1 MTADRTASTKA
12 FGIEEGFATYRLRQ
26 ARYYELGMDVAGW
39 AGQHAQT
46 FGRKLDL
53 LDIGTWDGVT
63 RKYVEQHPGSEHVK
77 YHSVDIYPHGT
88 DFVYKSHDWTFHNIN
103 LEKGLTGLKSDSY
116 DVLVCEQVLEHL
128 HDVSL
133 ALRDMYRV
141 LRPGG
146 RMILGVPIFPE
157 GLHLVR
163 KHVVPVTDRLLKVQK
178 KRGHVQAWSKRTFI
192 NTIRENCPDLV
203 IERSRGFRIIS
214 GGLLRPLE
222 YQRWWWQAN
231 RVIGRMVPSLCVEVQ
246 VIAHKPAA
254 KGQSSSQKRAA

>member
-1 MTADRTASTKA
+1 MTTDRTASTKA
-12 FGIEEGFATYRLRQ
+12 FGIEEGYAPYRLRQ
-26 ARYYELGMDVAGW
+26 ARYYELGMDVARW
-39 AGQHAQT
+39 AGQHGQT

-63 RKYVEQHPGSEHVK
+63 RKYVEQHPGSENVR
-77 YHSVDIYPHGT
+77 YHSVDIYPRGT

-103 LEKGLTGLKSDSY
+103 LETGLTSLKSDAY
-116 DVLVCEQVLEHL
+116 DVVVCEQVLEHL
-128 HDVSL
+128 HDVTL

-157 GLHLVR
+157 GLHLLR
-163 KHVVPVTDRLLKVQK
+163 KHLVPVTDRIFKVKK

-192 NTIRENCPDLV
+192 KTIRQNCPELV
-203 IERSRGFRIIS
+203 IEQSRGFRIIS

-222 YQRWWWQAN
+222 YQRWWWRVN
-231 RVIGRMVPSLCVEVQ
+231 RAIGGVVPSLCVEVQ
-246 VIAHKPAA
+246 IIAHKPVANAVQSA
-254 KGQSSSQKRAA
+254 KNRAA